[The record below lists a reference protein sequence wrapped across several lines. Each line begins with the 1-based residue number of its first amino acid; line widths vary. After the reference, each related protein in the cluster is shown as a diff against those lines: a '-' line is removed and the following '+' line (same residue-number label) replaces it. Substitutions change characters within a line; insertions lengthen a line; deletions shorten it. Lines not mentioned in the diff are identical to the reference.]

1 LNNTRWHAYV
11 LRRSCASQNGI
22 NEILDYQ
29 VTDVNG
35 RILMI
40 GELVDEKHIID
51 FTQISSGIYFIK
63 ITNTKTQEYIVRKIV
78 K

>member
-1 LNNTRWHAYV
+1 
-11 LRRSCASQNGI
+11 
-22 NEILDYQ
+22 
-29 VTDVNG
+29 
-35 RILMI
+35 MI